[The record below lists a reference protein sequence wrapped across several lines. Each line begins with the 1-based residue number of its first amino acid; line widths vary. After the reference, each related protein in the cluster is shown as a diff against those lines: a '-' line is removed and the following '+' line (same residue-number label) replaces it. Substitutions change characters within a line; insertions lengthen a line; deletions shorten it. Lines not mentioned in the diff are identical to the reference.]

1 MEKFPVLRGK
11 AVPMMRANINTD
23 DIIAAQAMLGKVE
36 RIGDRLFTGARYDAD
51 GKERPEFILN
61 QERYRGS
68 RILVAGANFGCG
80 SSREAAVWALTG
92 YGIRCVIASSYGEI
106 FHDNSY
112 QNGLLPIILDEA
124 TVAGI
129 AAAIERAD
137 EPVVTVD
144 LERGEIRLPENG
156 LVRFSIAEEQRAAL
170 LAGMDE
176 LDTLLSQSE
185 RLNTFQKRDRIERP
199 WVWEDQDDGRDQ

>member
-1 MEKFPVLRGK
+1 MEKFTVLRGK

-36 RIGDRLFTGARYDAD
+36 RIGDRLFTGARYDAE
-51 GKERPEFILN
+51 GKERRDFILN
-61 QERYRGS
+61 QDRYRGS

-92 YGIRCVIASSYGEI
+92 YGIRCVIASSFGEI

-112 QNGLLPIILDEA
+112 QNGLLPIVLDDA

-129 AAAIERAD
+129 AAAIEGAD

-156 LVRFSIAEEQRAAL
+156 LVRFSIPEERRAAL

-176 LDTLLSQSE
+176 VDVLLTRGEALDS
-185 RLNTFQKRDRIERP
+185 FQNRDRSERP
-199 WVWEDQDDGRDQ
+199 WVWGA